1 MMLYLLDKD
10 SGMSA
15 FTTCEGVNHAE
26 RLWRVTPESNSVQ
39 VNRAGRRSRSKPA
52 KNFGASVEHSGS
64 RSTG

>member
-15 FTTCEGVNHAE
+15 STTCEGVNHAE
-26 RLWRVTPESNSVQ
+26 RLWRGTPESNSVQ
-39 VNRAGRRSRSKPA
+39 VNRAGYCPRFKPA
-52 KNFGASVEHSGS
+52 KNVGASVEHSGS